1 MQRKTNESESMKVS
15 DVCWLNNTSPIT
27 GIFLSTHN
35 MMQHKNIHILLKITS
50 FCVAAWMYPRL
61 FVFEVEI
68 ASSGEVASSQ
78 ENSSVVIMALLAAAS
93 PEAANYNLQF
103 V

>member
-1 MQRKTNESESMKVS
+1 M
-15 DVCWLNNTSPIT
+15 
-27 GIFLSTHN
+27 
-35 MMQHKNIHILLKITS
+35 
-50 FCVAAWMYPRL
+50 AAWMYPRL